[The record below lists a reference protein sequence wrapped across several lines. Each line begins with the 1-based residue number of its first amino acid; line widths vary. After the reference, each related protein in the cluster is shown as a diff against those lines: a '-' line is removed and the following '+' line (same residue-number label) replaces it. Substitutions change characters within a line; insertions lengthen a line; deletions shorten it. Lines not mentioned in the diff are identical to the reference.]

1 MRRRRYNVQCIE
13 NSEFLLLFLNDID
26 KMKREFASISKE
38 FFKRQMQQTKQFIS
52 LHLHMLKET
61 GSGRPE
67 PTNNRIQLLNE
78 SSYNSTDLGSIL

>member
-52 LHLHMLKET
+52 LHLHMLKQT
-61 GSGRPE
+61 GSGRLE
-67 PTNNRIQLLNE
+67 PTNTGIQLLNE

>member
-1 MRRRRYNVQCIE
+1 
-13 NSEFLLLFLNDID
+13 
-26 KMKREFASISKE
+26 MKREFASISKE

-61 GSGRPE
+61 GSGRLE
-67 PTNNRIQLLNE
+67 PTNTGIQLLNE